1 MTLNKK
7 LLRSTR
13 KNLSFYLTAS
23 LLTALT
29 IMLWVGA
36 FTVSETMTDTYTDLF
51 DKARLEDACF
61 TTSKAIL
68 PEDISFLEE
77 NYHVILEKQTYKTLS
92 KNDTKLRVFSNME
105 KLNLIQVNFGNDVSK
120 DDDALITYQYATSN
134 RISIGDSL
142 ELFGKTFHVC
152 GYCLKP
158 DYASMYAEFSDTF
171 PDGKSFGIAIISRSA
186 LEQIGDSSFFY
197 SVKYLDEA
205 KSAAFRKDVYETYGT
220 MQYVSYNDNP
230 RTGALLAS
238 ANDLKAEFSVY
249 SPIIMLIVVIVT
261 AMVLSRTMRR
271 DSKSI
276 GTLMALGYEKKEL
289 VWHYAAYALIPS
301 IVGDILGAIGCVPFA
316 KLFCLYMFEFAEH
329 IGYSLSIPITI
340 LIVALLLPL
349 ITYCLTALIVINR
362 CMKTDVV
369 KLLRGEGK
377 GKISHA
383 LRSGKLRFQWLYQIR
398 TILANKG
405 RSLTLLVGIAAAT
418 MAVMVSGLYQHA
430 YDDFL
435 NNKVP
440 KAMLGG
446 QYEYGFTDFQSEN
459 PYGDYAIFDISMG
472 IKNSN
477 NLFNLI
483 GYDEGCE
490 LIEAETLSGNPMTYG
505 GYYMTSA
512 AAKLFGIQKGDSFTF
527 YNQLSMEETTVT
539 ITDIIKNDVLSLVV
553 TSKAN
558 VAQIL
563 HRNANEYNVIISQEP
578 LNIPVELLS
587 KNASLEDY
595 RSSTENAFRIA
606 TIVLYIVKVIGA
618 LICVLVVGMLAGM
631 IVEENRRSIS
641 LLEVLGYKGGEI
653 RRLILSSNHLIVPFG
668 FLTGMPLG
676 IALSKMIANANA
688 ETSGMFM
695 TIELTISGFLSGIFF
710 VVIAYTLSLLLAGR
724 KLRKVDMV
732 ECLKEDRE

>member
-77 NYHVILEKQTYKTLS
+77 NYHVILEKQSYKTLS

-105 KLNLIQVNFGNDVSK
+105 KLNLIQVNFGNDISK

-134 RISIGDSL
+134 GISIGDSL

-197 SVKYLDEA
+197 SVKYLDDA

-261 AMVLSRTMRR
+261 AMVLSRTVRR

-301 IVGDILGAIGCVPFA
+301 IVGDILGAFGCVPFA

-329 IGYSLSIPITI
+329 IEYSLSVPITI

-349 ITYCLTALIVINR
+349 IT
-362 CMKTDVV
+362 
-369 KLLRGEGK
+369 
-377 GKISHA
+377 S
-383 LRSGKLRFQWLYQIR
+383 LYVEVAIQNCQY
-398 TILANKG
+398 IL
-405 RSLTLLVGIAAAT
+405 
-418 MAVMVSGLYQHA
+418 
-430 YDDFL
+430 
-435 NNKVP
+435 
-440 KAMLGG
+440 
-446 QYEYGFTDFQSEN
+446 
-459 PYGDYAIFDISMG
+459 
-472 IKNSN
+472 
-477 NLFNLI
+477 
-483 GYDEGCE
+483 
-490 LIEAETLSGNPMTYG
+490 
-505 GYYMTSA
+505 
-512 AAKLFGIQKGDSFTF
+512 
-527 YNQLSMEETTVT
+527 
-539 ITDIIKNDVLSLVV
+539 
-553 TSKAN
+553 
-558 VAQIL
+558 
-563 HRNANEYNVIISQEP
+563 
-578 LNIPVELLS
+578 
-587 KNASLEDY
+587 
-595 RSSTENAFRIA
+595 
-606 TIVLYIVKVIGA
+606 
-618 LICVLVVGMLAGM
+618 
-631 IVEENRRSIS
+631 
-641 LLEVLGYKGGEI
+641 
-653 RRLILSSNHLIVPFG
+653 
-668 FLTGMPLG
+668 
-676 IALSKMIANANA
+676 
-688 ETSGMFM
+688 
-695 TIELTISGFLSGIFF
+695 
-710 VVIAYTLSLLLAGR
+710 
-724 KLRKVDMV
+724 
-732 ECLKEDRE
+732 

>member
-1 MTLNKK
+1 
-7 LLRSTR
+7 
-13 KNLSFYLTAS
+13 
-23 LLTALT
+23 
-29 IMLWVGA
+29 MLWVGA
-36 FTVSETMTDTYTDLF
+36 FTVSETMTDTYTTLF
-51 DKARLEDACF
+51 ENGRLEDACF
-61 TTSKAIL
+61 TTSRAIL
-68 PEDISFLEE
+68 TEDISSLEE
-77 NYHVILEKQTYKTLS
+77 NYDVILEKQTYKTLAMS
-92 KNDTKLRVFSNME
+92 DTKLRVFSNTE
-105 KLNLIQVNFGNDVSK
+105 KLNLVQVSVGNSISK
-120 DDDALITYQYATSN
+120 DDDALITYQYAVSN
-134 RISIGDSL
+134 GISIGDSL
-142 ELFGKTFHVC
+142 GLFGKTFHVC

-158 DYASMYAEFSDTF
+158 DYASMYAEFTDTF
-171 PDGKSFGIAIISRSA
+171 PDGKNFGIAIISRQA
-186 LEQIGDSSFFY
+186 MEELGDSSFFY
-197 SVKYLDEA
+197 SVKYLDDT
-205 KSAAFRKDVYETYGT
+205 KSAAFRKEVYELYGT

-249 SPIIMLIVVIVT
+249 SPIIMLVVIVVT
-261 AMVLSRTMRR
+261 AMVLSRTVRR
-271 DSKSI
+271 ESKSI

-289 VWHYAAYALIPS
+289 VRHYAAYALIPS

-329 IGYSLSIPITI
+329 IEYSLSVPITI
-340 LIVALLLPL
+340 LIVALLLPP

-383 LRSGKLRFQWLYQIR
+383 LRSGNLRFQWLYQIR
-398 TILANKG
+398 SILANKG

-472 IKNSN
+472 VKNSS

-483 GYDEGCE
+483 GYEEGCE
-490 LIEAETLSGNPMTYG
+490 LMEAETLSGNPMTYG

-512 AAKLFGIQKGDSFTF
+512 AANLFGIQKGDSFTF
-527 YNQLSMEETTVT
+527 YNQLSMEDTTVT

-563 HRNANEYNVIISQEP
+563 HRGENEYNVIISKEP
-578 LNIPVELLS
+578 LSIPDGLLS
-587 KNASLEDY
+587 KNASLENY
-595 RSSTENAFRIA
+595 RSSTENALRIA
-606 TIVLYIVKVIGA
+606 TIVLYIVKILGA
-618 LICVLVVGMLAGM
+618 LICILVVGMLAGM

-641 LLEVLGYKGGEI
+641 LLEVLGYKGNEI
-653 RRLILSSNHLIVPFG
+653 RSLILSSNHLLVPFG
-668 FLTGMPLG
+668 FLFGIPLG

-695 TIELTISGFLSGIFF
+695 TIELTVKSFVTGMIF
-710 VVIAYTLSLLLAGR
+710 VGLAYVISLLLAGR
-724 KLRKVDMV
+724 KLKKVDMV